1 MSMGATYL
9 GTVRK
14 VTGAKVFVELSVV
27 IPSANPI
34 INGRVHRLGQIGS
47 FVRIPVGYL
56 NLYGIVAMVGVSES
70 KQNDEDESVTF
81 DFGNRWIEVQLVG
94 EAYASEAFQ
103 RGASSYC
110 D

>member
-1 MSMGATYL
+1 MSMESTYL

-14 VTGAKVFVELSVV
+14 VTGAKVFVEITAD

-56 NLYGIVAMVGVSES
+56 NLYGIVAMVGVAEA
-70 KQNDEDESVTF
+70 KQKDEDEFVTF
-81 DFGNRWIEVQLVG
+81 NFGTRWIEVQLV
-94 EAYASEAFQ
+94 
-103 RGASSYC
+103 
-110 D
+110 

>member
-1 MSMGATYL
+1 MSIGATYL

-14 VTGAKVFVELSVV
+14 VTGATVFVEISAD

-56 NLYGIVAMVGVSES
+56 NLYGIVAMVGVSEA
-70 KQNDEDESVTF
+70 KQNDEDESITIN
-81 DFGNRWIEVQLVG
+81 FGNRWIEVVG
-94 EAYASEAFQ
+94 QIATSTLQKRCCPPPYA
-103 RGASSYC
+103 
-110 D
+110 

>member
-1 MSMGATYL
+1 MSKGATYL

-14 VTGAKVFVELSVV
+14 VTGAKVLVEITVD

-56 NLYGIVAMVGVSES
+56 NLYGIVSMVGVAEAI
-70 KQNDEDESVTF
+70 QNDEDEFVTCNS
-81 DFGNRWIEVQLVG
+81 GNR
-94 EAYASEAFQ
+94 
-103 RGASSYC
+103 
-110 D
+110 